1 MEKFLWFIVAAE
13 SAYIIYLHFSE
24 FVDRAEKNAL
34 NVPATFKSRRTVE
47 QPSDPMPD
55 ATHPQVYPLSHRAGT
70 GDTMV
75 VKNAR
80 TSEQNMYDASR
91 GD

>member
-13 SAYIIYLHFSE
+13 SAYIIYLHWSE

-55 ATHPQVYPLSHRAGT
+55 ATHPMVYPLSRRAGT

-75 VKNAR
+75 VKS
-80 TSEQNMYDASR
+80 TPMSEQKLYDASG